1 MKKFFFLFFTIILTL
16 LSCENKKIYK
26 YIESVEDNFGGR
38 IKIEK
43 FEEEIK
49 AINDTAA
56 YLEAFAKYSI
66 SEKIKKEF
74 DKEGLSV
81 SKQKVLGFELY
92 DNKGKDISNINF
104 SNKEIRKKEIL
115 EQVYESKNYAKR
127 IKSQLNEDILQNV
140 DSNKIKELIKYFDV
154 KKDEFSN
161 DNVIW
166 YKPKSAPKYV
176 NQNGIYCYFQ
186 TQNDIPNNFRFRVQ
200 YMAED
205 WLFFESVQFS
215 IDGNA
220 YKYIPLNTKTD
231 HGNGL
236 IWEWFDEQI
245 SSSSDRGLIE
255 ALAYSKNVKV
265 KFNGRQY
272 QKIKKL
278 TKNQIIDIKNTLEL
292 YRAMGGKF

>member
-1 MKKFFFLFFTIILTL
+1 MKKNNIFLAVVIILL
-16 LSCENKKIYK
+16 AYFIYRVVKEENEPISIYSERDK
-26 YIESVEDNFGGR
+26 EDS
-38 IKIEK
+38 IQTSPD
-43 FEEEIK
+43 
-49 AINDTAA
+49 AINFNKS
-56 YLEAFAKYSI
+56 LEIDSV
-66 SEKIKKEF
+66 KIA
-74 DKEGLSV
+74 LL
-81 SKQKVLGFELY
+81 KQ
-92 DNKGKDISNINF
+92 NF
-104 SNKEIRKKEIL
+104 IL
-115 EQVYESKNYAKR
+115 
-127 IKSQLNEDILQNV
+127 
-140 DSNKIKELIKYFDV
+140 

-166 YKPKSAPKYV
+166 YEPKSAPKYV